1 MVDLKRGTTGSAA
14 DFADIAEAADLDD
27 AAVMKLLAAEDDES
41 VAQLATW
48 LKAHSRTFAPLVTQ
62 AIEGQ
67 SGLSAEAAAAV
78 LDAMAWR
85 AQADEETMLTLMEAC
100 MGIIARRLTE
110 SLCSGAPGAISDRED
125 ALVSS
130 AVAILTANRRARH
143 SERAIGSLSNA
154 GPGGALILARAF
166 DAVRGGLKLYVVR
179 RLKPADVLQLDDN
192 VVASLAHS
200 VSKLTDDLEK
210 PKRDIAIRFLAELGS
225 VEGMQPSMIG
235 SAEPLGIGDCVFH
248 ASWGAGTVIAA
259 NDESVT
265 IDFGSAGTRTL
276 LRALATLRRA
286 M

>member
-1 MVDLKRGTTGSAA
+1 MVDLKGGATGSAV
-14 DFADIAEAADLDD
+14 DFADSAEAAELDD
-27 AAVMKLLAAEDDES
+27 ATVITLLTSADEES
-41 VAQLATW
+41 VAELAIW

-62 AIEGQ
+62 AIEQ
-67 SGLSAEAAAAV
+67 EPGLSPEAAAAV

-110 SLCSGAPGAISDRED
+110 SLGRSAPGAISNRDD

-143 SERAIGSLSNA
+143 SERAISSLSDA

-166 DAVRGGLKLYVVR
+166 DAVRGGLKFYTVR
-179 RLKPADVLQLDDN
+179 RLKTTDVLQLDDN

-225 VEGMQPSMIG
+225 VESMEPSMIG
-235 SAEPLGIGDCVFH
+235 TTEPLGIGDGVFH

-286 M
+286 